1 MMTSKRSKVTIW
13 HNPRCSKSRAAL
25 QILQEGGVEPEVVE
39 YLRAPPDAATIA
51 KTLRLLGMS
60 PRELM
65 RRNEA
70 PYREL
75 GLDDE
80 NISDAE
86 LIEAMVTHPI
96 LIERPVV
103 VAGRRAVLGRPPER
117 VQDLLDDD

>member
-1 MMTSKRSKVTIW
+1 MASKRTKVTIW

-25 QILQEGGVEPEVVE
+25 QLLQDGGAEPEVVE

-51 KTLRLLGMS
+51 RTLRLLGMS

-70 PYREL
+70 SYREL

-80 NISDAE
+80 GLSDAE
-86 LIEAMVTHPI
+86 LIEAMVAHPI
-96 LIERPVV
+96 LIERPIV

-117 VQDLLDDD
+117 VQDLLDDE